1 MLRYLGHRLLH
12 LLPTLALV
20 SLLTFLALRVLPG
33 DAAILMVAGGGP
45 SEASTSVAQ
54 EELGQLR
61 ASLGLDAPWPLQY
74 GRWLGDVLTLDMGR
88 SLVSGRE
95 VWGDVARK
103 LPVTVELAALATL
116 VALLVGLPAGLFSA
130 LRQDTWG
137 DYVVRVL
144 ALGGISLPHFWL
156 ATLVLLAGLF
166 FFAWIPPVEY
176 VGLFQD
182 PLANLSQLLW
192 PALVL
197 GYSGGAIVA
206 RMTRSSLL
214 EVLRQDYIRTARA
227 KGLPEAAVV
236 RRHAL
241 SNALLPVV
249 TVVGLLLATLV
260 TGAIIMEQ
268 VFALPGLGLY
278 LLDGVRQ
285 RDYVVVQS
293 VVLLFTLA
301 VLLINLTVDAAYA
314 WLDPR
319 IRVG

>member
-1 MLRYLGHRLLH
+1 MLLYLGRRLLH
-12 LLPTLALV
+12 LVPTLALV

-33 DAAILMVAGGGP
+33 DAAILMVAGGG
-45 SEASTSVAQ
+45 ETSTAVAE
-54 EELGQLR
+54 EELGELR

-88 SLVSGRE
+88 SLVSGRD

-116 VALLVGLPAGLFSA
+116 VALLVGLPAGVFSA

-137 DYVVRVL
+137 DYIVRVV

-156 ATLVLLAGLF
+156 ATLVLLAGLLF
-166 FFAWIPPVEY
+166 FSWIPPVEY
-176 VGLFQD
+176 VGLFDD
-182 PLANLSQLLW
+182 PLANLSQLVW

-206 RMTRSSLL
+206 RMTRSALL

-293 VVLLFTLA
+293 VVLLFTLS
-301 VLLINLTVDAAYA
+301 VLLINLAVDAAYA

>member
-33 DAAILMVAGGGP
+33 DAAILMVVGGGP

-88 SLVSGRE
+88 SLVSGRD

-166 FFAWIPPVEY
+166 FFAWTPPVEY

>member
-45 SEASTSVAQ
+45 SEASTNVAQ

-88 SLVSGRE
+88 SLVSGRD

-166 FFAWIPPVEY
+166 FFAWTPPVEY

-206 RMTRSSLL
+206 RMTRSALL